1 MKVSI
6 FGAAGTLGSCT
17 AFTFA
22 YQGLAD
28 EIVLFDLNEKLL
40 KCHVM
45 DISAAVSG
53 IADTEIREGNSDKD
67 LKGSDLV
74 IFTASV
80 PYRFVTNRLEFL
92 YDNLRVVTETAN
104 KIKKYCPDALVINA
118 TNPIDPLNYAMYLCV
133 NSNPGNFLGYSLND
147 SIRFR
152 MLAARVLGVS
162 AAVVE
167 GMVLG
172 EHGENQV
179 PIFSALKSKGEPV
192 SVDGAFKT
200 RIRTDMANVL
210 SSFETLR
217 TGRTSGWTSAVG
229 ISSLVKAICDNTKE
243 IIPCSA
249 ILSGEYGAQGISLGV
264 PVTICRSGIEK
275 IFECELD
282 PDELQRMQKAI
293 NAQKDIVRKVE
304 EALKV

>member
-17 AFTFA
+17 AFSLA

-28 EIVLFDLNEKLL
+28 EIVLFDINKNLL

-45 DISAAVSG
+45 DIASAVSG
-53 IADTEIREGNSDKD
+53 IQDTEIRDGNSDKD
-67 LKGSDLV
+67 LKDSDLV

-92 YDNLRVVTETAN
+92 YDNLRVVTEAAI
-104 KIKKYCPDALVINA
+104 KIKNYCPDAVVINA

-133 NSNPGNFLGYSLND
+133 NSDRGKYLGYSLND
-147 SIRFR
+147 SIRFC
-152 MLAARVLGVS
+152 MLAAGALGVS
-162 AAVVE
+162 AAEVE
-167 GMVLG
+167 GLVLG

-179 PIFSALKSKGEPV
+179 PIFSALKLSGEPV
-192 SVDGAFKT
+192 SVDEAFKAI
-200 RIRTDMANVL
+200 IRTDMANVL
-210 SSFETLR
+210 SAFESLR

-229 ISSLVKAICDNTKE
+229 LSSIVKAIRDNTKE

-249 ILSGEYGAQGISLGV
+249 ILDGEYGVKDISLGV
-264 PVTICRSGIEK
+264 PVSICKNGVDK
-275 IFECELD
+275 IFEWELD
-282 PDELQRMQKAI
+282 SDELQRMQKAI
-293 NAQKDIVRKVE
+293 HAQKDIIRKVE
-304 EALKV
+304 EAFKI